1 MRLHVCWSVVILVPF
16 QRSER
21 LGIYIQGLIFN
32 LLNDNAADVT
42 GCPQGEPV
50 AGTEPNTVTATGRF
64 P

>member
-1 MRLHVCWSVVILVPF
+1 MILVPF